1 MREELQKDEMNKVE
15 KKEREREPQWISPT
29 INSSGIDRR
38 TLAATLDYSQP
49 IIITILSIRVEEN
62 NAKIYVKGRFIF
74 LCNTIVD

>member
-1 MREELQKDEMNKVE
+1 MREELQTDEMNKVE
-15 KKEREREPQWISPT
+15 RKEREREPQWISPT
-29 INSSGIDRR
+29 INSSIDRR
-38 TLAATLDYSQP
+38 TLAVTLDYSQP